1 MQLSAL
7 PIGGTFIMVSALFSL
22 STQAHSL
29 SSIPTEADTTAAA
42 SPGPDDHHFKEVQ
55 VVSSHVGRIRRSPY
69 NTVAIDTR
77 AMTNTT
83 KSIADAL
90 GAAPGVKL
98 RETGGMGSDLA
109 ISLDGFG
116 GRHVKV
122 FIDGVPQEGVGRSFG
137 LNNIPVA
144 YAERIEVYK
153 GVVPVGFGTDALG
166 GVINI
171 VTSKKRRAWYGNLD
185 YSYGSFNTHRTNVQW
200 GQSLGNGFFYNL
212 HFFQNYSNNDYKVD
226 VPIEDFSTGRI
237 DRTKKE
243 RVRRFHDT
251 YHNEALIAK
260 WGWRGLPWADQL
272 TFSLALSNMGKDVQN
287 GVRQEIVYGARRRT
301 SQALMPS
308 MSYQKYNLFTQGLD
322 FNLTANYNR
331 TFESTIDTSAVRFN
345 WRGETLLMNSP
356 GEQSYTHLESTNHN
370 ANAIATLKYRIG
382 TSQLLTLNH
391 VANHFVRD
399 NTSLLAKVR
408 QQDAINK
415 TTTKHISGLSY
426 AFTPSDRWSLSA
438 FVKHYGQHVAGPIA
452 ANAAGDLF
460 ERRTST
466 IDAWGYGAAAAT
478 YLLPHLQAKLSY
490 EKAYRLPTIDEQF
503 GDEDLETGQLSLRP
517 EQSHNLNANLSY
529 HFRPA
534 PRHNFYV
541 ETGILL
547 RDTRDYIQRSIV
559 GLGGGRSG
567 ATYVNYGRVH
577 TLGANLSLR
586 YDLGR
591 RWQFAANFT
600 EMDIRDNQP
609 TAIGTS
615 MPNFGYKHRMPNVP
629 YRFGDFSATY
639 HWHNALRKG
648 NKLSVTYDNQY
659 LHTFSYYNAQYGTN
673 AAEWAVP
680 TQFSHNLAL
689 TYSLARG
696 RYHFSL
702 ECRNLTDERLYDN
715 FSLQKAGRA
724 FYAKVRIQLGNK

>member
-1 MQLSAL
+1 
-7 PIGGTFIMVSALFSL
+7 MVSALVSL
-22 STQAHSL
+22 TTQAHPL
-29 SSIPTEADTTAAA
+29 STHPAAADTMAAA
-42 SPGPDDHHFKEVQ
+42 TIGPDDHHLKEVQ

-77 AMTNTT
+77 AMANTT

-90 GAAPGVKL
+90 AAAPGVKL
-98 RETGGMGSDLA
+98 RETGGVGSDLA

-137 LNNIPVA
+137 LNNIPVTF
-144 YAERIEVYK
+144 AERIEVYK

-171 VTSKKRRAWYGNLD
+171 VTSKKRRSWYGNVD

-200 GQSLGNGFFYNL
+200 GQTLANGFFYDL
-212 HFFQNYSNNDYKVD
+212 HAFQNYSDNDYKVD
-226 VPIEDFSTGRI
+226 VPVEDFATGRI
-237 DRTKKE
+237 DRTRKE
-243 RVRRFHDT
+243 RVRRFHDA
-251 YHNEALIAK
+251 YHNEAFIGK
-260 WGWRGLPWADQL
+260 FGWKGLSWADRL
-272 TFSLALSNMGKDVQN
+272 AFSLTLSNMGRDVQN

-301 SQALMPS
+301 AKALMPAV
-308 MSYQKYNLFTQGLD
+308 SYQKYNLFTQGLD
-322 FNLTANYNR
+322 FTLTANYNR
-331 TFESTIDTSAVRFN
+331 TFETTIDTSAVKYN
-345 WRGETLLMNSP
+345 WRGETQLLNSP

-370 ANAIATLKYRIG
+370 ANAIATLKYRIDEAH
-382 TSQLLTLNH
+382 LLTLNH

-399 NTSLLAKVR
+399 NASLLAKVR
-408 QQDAINK
+408 QQDAIDK
-415 TTTKHISGLSY
+415 QTTKHISGLSY
-426 AFTPSDRWSLSA
+426 AFTPSDRWNISA
-438 FVKHYGQHVAGPIA
+438 FVKHYGQHVAGPLA
-452 ANAAGDLF
+452 ANNAGDIF
-460 ERRTST
+460 ERRTSD
-466 IDAWGYGAAAAT
+466 IDAWGYGAAASA
-478 YLLPHLQAKLSY
+478 YLIPRLQAKLSY

-503 GDEDLETGQLSLRP
+503 GDEDLETGDLSLRS

-541 ETGILL
+541 EAGALL

-567 ATYVNYGRVH
+567 ATYVNYGRVR

-586 YDLGR
+586 YDIGR
-591 RWQFAANFT
+591 TWQFAANFT

-615 MPNFGYKHRMPNVP
+615 MPNFGYKDRMPNVP

-639 HWHNALRKG
+639 HWFNALRKG

-689 TYSLARG
+689 TYSIARG

-724 FYAKVRIQLGNK
+724 IYAKVRIQLGNK